1 MTMRRVGHSTGL
13 VLATGLQHRLVSFYV
28 RADGSLEVLGGWGFS
43 GPAPELPWP
52 NEPSDPEALHTVLL
66 EDDGDAALATT
77 RRLIDEHLGRYGEC
91 QVWLS
96 ASVVSRRL
104 QDWVAAGCPEVAVES
119 GTGTAAEDEVAEA
132 EAAPDP
138 REALRAKLDEL
149 GVPYDGRWGV
159 AKLAEA
165 LRTARAELGEPD
177 GDVDES

>member
-1 MTMRRVGHSTGL
+1 MTMRRVVHSTGL

-119 GTGTAAEDEVAEA
+119 AAGTAAEDEVAEA

-138 REALRAKLDEL
+138 REALRTKLDEL

-165 LRTARAELGEPD
+165 LRTARAELGEPA